1 MAGIIGN
8 NPIQVGKINE
18 INSVGIKIL
27 DELFQKNAILLNDTL
42 TILTNGANLGALGG
56 LGINLPLP
64 LLGFEF
70 KTPQELQLLKYNY
83 SEYPYVDKTLI
94 TNAYLR
100 ENTSIS
106 IIGYRP
112 ITYSGNG
119 GVNVVNNLSSS
130 VLGIYTTNELITST
144 LKIYCDKGGTF
155 SLLTLWGQI
164 QNLVL
169 EELAGVPLE
178 AENAL
183 GGQAFLFRFKQINY
197 PKQKNQAIK
206 TILSKMT
213 MGVL

>member
-1 MAGIIGN
+1 MAGIIGT

-42 TILTNGANLGALGG
+42 TILTGGTNLNALGG

-112 ITYSGNG
+112 ITYNG
-119 GVNVVNNLSSS
+119 GSNVVNNLSSS
-130 VLGIYTTNELITST
+130 VLGIYITNELIVST

-183 GGQAFLFRFKQINY
+183 GGQAFLFRFKQINF

>member
-1 MAGIIGN
+1 MAGIIGT

-42 TILTNGANLGALGG
+42 TILTGGTNLNALGG

-112 ITYSGNG
+112 ITYNG
-119 GVNVVNNLSSS
+119 GGNVVNNLSSS
-130 VLGIYTTNELITST
+130 VLGIYITNELIVST

-183 GGQAFLFRFKQINY
+183 GGQAFLFRFKQINF